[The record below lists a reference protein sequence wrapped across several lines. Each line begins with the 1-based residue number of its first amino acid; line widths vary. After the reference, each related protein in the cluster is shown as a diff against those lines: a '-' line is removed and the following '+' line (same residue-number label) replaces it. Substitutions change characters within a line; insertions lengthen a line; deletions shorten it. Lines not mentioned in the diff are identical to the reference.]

1 MQIQQLTAV
10 LEIFSNVS
18 VEFAT
23 FFSMVDLVP
32 YLVMEIKESLTAL
45 SSQAITENLLPA
57 EDLSLKIPTCLR
69 TSLLV
74 GQITPKLNADKFLLV
89 ITIPQF
95 FPVFTL
101 NQIMTVPFNPLP
113 PNNFQFLRLEDKVV
127 AVNSSHE
134 TFFYDPFVCVQ
145 HKTITICPFHFLQI
159 EHRQTTCSEALV
171 TDNQDYAG
179 LCLNR
184 MGIFKPTYQ
193 SFIYRNHMKS
203 IRLFSPFTDVA
214 AYICGAMLKL
224 NSSVIHIGYNDFMF
238 RAGCM
243 LKTKD
248 LTLLRPILVIDETD
262 VLHVEASLPDVAEA
276 FARLTSD
283 LEVTH
288 QLNLT
293 KMLLDYEKLSAL
305 INNESMDIMK
315 IQAAL
320 QKASAINSLED
331 YEPFKPQIQ
340 NPNSVATSVA
350 VLSIS
355 VVLITFIVI
364 VVIIHIQ

>member
-1 MQIQQLTAV
+1 
-10 LEIFSNVS
+10 
-18 VEFAT
+18 
-23 FFSMVDLVP
+23 
-32 YLVMEIKESLTAL
+32 
-45 SSQAITENLLPA
+45 
-57 EDLSLKIPTCLR
+57 
-69 TSLLV
+69 
-74 GQITPKLNADKFLLV
+74 
-89 ITIPQF
+89 
-95 FPVFTL
+95 
-101 NQIMTVPFNPLP
+101 
-113 PNNFQFLRLEDKVV
+113 
-127 AVNSSHE
+127 
-134 TFFYDPFVCVQ
+134 
-145 HKTITICPFHFLQI
+145 
-159 EHRQTTCSEALV
+159 
-171 TDNQDYAG
+171 
-179 LCLNR
+179 
-184 MGIFKPTYQ
+184 
-193 SFIYRNHMKS
+193 MKS

-214 AYICGAMLKL
+214 TYICGAMLKL

-248 LTLLRPILVIDETD
+248 LTLLSPILVIDETD

-276 FARLTSD
+276 FAWLTSD